1 MTVLRHG
8 TDSRSLFSYCAAML
22 LVALLALVATP
33 ASAQQTGDISGQV
46 TDAGGNPIAGVEVRA
61 SSNVLPQPRTAT
73 SANNG
78 QYRLRRLPPGEYE
91 LRYEFADGSTTRRT
105 AFVQLQQNTT
115 VNVAAVG
122 GAELEEIVVTGTA
135 LVADAG
141 QGSLAN
147 ALNSDTVDALPV
159 GQQYRDLIKLI
170 PGVQYSELEV
180 RGPSAGGSGQ
190 DNVYQ
195 FDGVDVSL
203 PLFGVLAS
211 EPSSVDIAQVSIVRG
226 GAKAIGFNRAGGF
239 LMNTISK
246 SGTNEFRAELGY
258 QVEPKDLTADLDN
271 DQSPERFEEDRT
283 WITASAGG
291 PLIRDRLFFYGSYF
305 SPDFERANSENA
317 YGSIGDY
324 GNERDEYFGKL
335 TWAPTA
341 DILIDASYRTS
352 DRETVNDEIDEFD
365 APTASNGT
373 ESTQD
378 ILILEGSWLL
388 DDNSTLAF
396 RYTDFE
402 NQNSDRPDLAF
413 DFQPR
418 LGDPLD
424 IDNLDQQGFFRVPQ
438 PIDGEDAFNAFIQPF
453 IDEYGFLD
461 NGVRT
466 GGGNVGGYFQFNEQ
480 DFFRESFEVTFDR
493 LFYIGDNTLDF
504 HVGYQYQ
511 EISEEVARTSNG
523 WGIVSVPGG
532 RAVASDEVTPIFF
545 EARVQQQGLVDP
557 DSGAF
562 VERIVSSSDSQSFE
576 INLEYNTGA
585 LTYNIGVLLSKDELY
600 GQGLAPDPNNPLTG
614 LTTSPGTRYK
624 MYTVDW
630 DEQIQPR
637 VGITWDYSDVGSAFL
652 SYARYNPAASSLARA
667 ASWDRNLRQF
677 IDVRWDENGQFIEA
691 APFASSSG
699 KVFADGLDPRS
710 TDEVIVGTSRIFSND
725 LTVRAHYRYRRS
737 QNFWEDTNNNARI
750 AFAPPPGIPQELYVP
765 NLSDIIDEI
774 GSGSSFVI
782 AQLDASFTQYHEVSL
797 EAEWNV
803 GTWYLNG
810 SYTWSQYYGNFDQD
824 STTTDNDQATFIGS
838 SNIGDFAGRQLW
850 NFKTGRLSGDRR
862 HQLKVYG
869 FTELPWNARA
879 GAFAVWQ
886 SGQPWEAWD
895 SNVYRA
901 LTGSTSDTIR
911 YAEPAGSRTTPS
923 HWQIDLNY
931 TQNLTVFGNS
941 NLQFRADV
949 FNLFDNQTGFAPEP
963 RVNQAGFGQFREF
976 YRPRRIQLAIKYQFN

>member
-8 TDSRSLFSYCAAML
+8 TDSRSLFSYCAAPLL
-22 LVALLALVATP
+22 LVVLALFTVP

-46 TDAGGNPIAGVEVRA
+46 TDAGGNPIGGVEIRA
-61 SSNVLPQPRTAT
+61 TGDVLPQPRTTT
-73 SANNG
+73 STDSG

-91 LRYEFADGSTTRRT
+91 LRYEFPDGSTTRRT

-115 VNVAAVG
+115 VDVAAVG
-122 GAELEEIVVTGTA
+122 GAEVEEIIVTGTA

-141 QGSLAN
+141 QGALAN
-147 ALNSDTVDALPV
+147 ALNADTVDALPV

-239 LMNTISK
+239 LMNTVSK

-271 DQSPERFEEDRT
+271 GEVPERFEEDRT
-283 WITASAGG
+283 WITASVGG

-305 SPDFERANSENA
+305 GPDFERANSENA
-317 YGSIGDY
+317 YGPIGDF

-335 TWAPTA
+335 TWAPTQ
-341 DILIDASYRTS
+341 DILIEGSYRTS

-373 ESTQD
+373 RSTQD

-388 DDNSTLAF
+388 DDRSTLAF

-402 NQNSDRPDLAF
+402 NENGDRPDLAF

-424 IDNLDQQGFFRVPQ
+424 INNLDQQGFFRVPQ

-453 IDEYGFLD
+453 INQYGYLD
-461 NGVRT
+461 NGVPT
-466 GGGNVGGYFQFNEQ
+466 GGGNVGGYFQFNNQ

-493 LFYIGDNTLDF
+493 LFYIGDDTLEF
-504 HVGYQYQ
+504 HVGYQFQ

-523 WGIVSVPGG
+523 WGIISVPGG
-532 RAVASDEVTPIFF
+532 RAVASDLVTPIFF
-545 EARVQQQGLVDP
+545 EARVQQQGLVDAGG
-557 DSGAF
+557 GAF
-562 VERIVSSSDSQSFE
+562 VETIVSSSDSQSFE
-576 INLEYNTGA
+576 MNLEYSRGNW
-585 LTYNIGVLLSKDELY
+585 TYNVGVMLSNDELF
-600 GQGLAPDPNNPLTG
+600 GQGLAADPSNPVTG
-614 LTTSPGTRYK
+614 ARQSPGTRYK

-630 DEQIQPR
+630 EDQIQPR
-637 VGITWDYSDVGSAFL
+637 IGVTWDYSDLGSVFFSA
-652 SYARYNPAASSLARA
+652 ARYNPAASSLARA

-677 IDVRWDENGQFIEA
+677 IDVRWDENGNFIEA

-699 KVFADGLDPRS
+699 KVFAAGLDPRY
-710 TDEVIVGTSRIFSND
+710 TDEYILGTSRFFGND

-737 QNFWEDTNNNARI
+737 ENFWEDTNNNARI
-750 AFAPPPGIPQELYVP
+750 AFDPPPGIPRELYVP
-765 NLSDIIDEI
+765 NLDDIREEI
-774 GSGSSFVI
+774 GGSSFVI
-782 AQLDASFTQYHEVSL
+782 AQLDGAFTQYHEVSL

-803 GTWYLNG
+803 GSWYLNG

-824 STTTDNDQATFIGS
+824 STTTENDQATFIGS

-850 NFKTGRLSGDRR
+850 DRKTGRLSGDRR

-879 GAFAVWQ
+879 GVFAVWQ

-923 HWQIDLNY
+923 HWQLDLNY

-949 FNLFDNQTGFAPEP
+949 FNLFDNQTGYAPEP
-963 RVNQAGFGQFREF
+963 RVNQAGFGLFREF